1 MASDQR
7 GRHCS
12 RLKTALR
19 LSCNLGLE
27 ISAFRQPFKRGHRVG
42 VFLGNSGKKQHV
54 PRVDSHTQPIPQG
67 PWSVQKQKVH
77 AGYNSARPPRYGRAK
92 PPLPWLKPAEPASY
106 RSLRA
111 TCSERVS
118 ASPREATK
126 SAIPEST
133 AERVPPKSTRKPAPV
148 AAATAGSGAIGL
160 TLPAQSKFQQ

>member
-92 PPLPWLKPAEPASY
+92 PPLPWLKPAENQPAIGLSEPLV
-106 RSLRA
+106 RSVFLPFPEKLLNLPSRKA
-111 TCSERVS
+111 QQNEYPPKAP
-118 ASPREATK
+118 ASPRQF
-126 SAIPEST
+126 
-133 AERVPPKSTRKPAPV
+133 RPPPQDQ
-148 AAATAGSGAIGL
+148 GLSG
-160 TLPAQSKFQQ
+160 